1 MLTYTNSASLAE
13 YKKISDREND
23 VKNFRLY
30 YKEKPTNLIWYDGKI
45 IFISKEYFLLNNLIN
60 LDVMQ
65 KQKCSLFLSDIK
77 LIDELNEKNI
87 KFVLEGNLKELIS
100 RVGILA
106 RNFLT
111 DEVSIE
117 LINDVDY
124 SKLNEPI
131 FMGDG
136 IWMNI

>member
-1 MLTYTNSASLAE
+1 MLTYTNSTSLAE
-13 YKKISDREND
+13 YKKASDRENN

-45 IFISKEYFLLNNLIN
+45 IFVSKEYFLLKNLIN

-77 LIDELNEKNI
+77 LIDELKKKNI

-106 RNFLT
+106 RNFSS
-111 DEVSIE
+111 DEVSVE
-117 LINDVDY
+117 LINDTDY

-131 FMGDG
+131 YLGDG